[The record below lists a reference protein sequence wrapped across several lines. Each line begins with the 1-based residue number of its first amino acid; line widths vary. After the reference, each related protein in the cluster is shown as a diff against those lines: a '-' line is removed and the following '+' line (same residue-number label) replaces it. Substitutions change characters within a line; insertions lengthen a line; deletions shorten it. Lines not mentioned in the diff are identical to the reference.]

1 MIKVVFY
8 ITILFIIYAKN
19 NVMKKLVFIFYLLVA
34 FVVFAQQET
43 FSIEYEK
50 HRIGVFNP
58 EKTIYHS
65 LNPTKSEHI
74 TGYFREQLAKT
85 IFDAI
90 KEKKIKIFDE
100 RKREISVESVEK
112 RIVDFEKNNFNIT
125 LSKEQALE
133 YAIKFIGAYD
143 FEEAIK
149 YDYKDLC
156 IEKKV
161 LSYCPYMVRY
171 KSFDENIDTLM
182 LPLFWIFV
190 SKNELALKNNANND
204 SLFTIPDTIYSTL
217 PLKYPIKMPFTLALF
232 NNVKEKKTNVF
243 QSNGKE
249 FKTMKEIDDLF
260 VLSKS
265 IGIYDEQSGKD
276 VFQTIYSDI
285 EPEDI
290 EAVKIAE
297 NWSINPYTLEIGKK
311 IQFYLPLYKYDEGIY
326 RQIGFRIYN
335 KRK

>member
-1 MIKVVFY
+1 M
-8 ITILFIIYAKN
+8 KN
-19 NVMKKLVFIFYLLVA
+19 LIFIFYILFVFVA
-34 FVVFAQQET
+34 LAQQET

-65 LNPTKSEHI
+65 LNPTKPEHI
-74 TGYFREQLAKT
+74 TGYFREQIAKT
-85 IFDAI
+85 IFEAV
-90 KEKKIKIFDE
+90 KEKRIKIFDE
-100 RKREISVESVEK
+100 RKREISLESVEK
-112 RIVDFEKNNFNIT
+112 KIIDFEKNNFNTI
-125 LSKEQALE
+125 LNKDEALE
-133 YAIKFIGAYD
+133 YAVKFVSAYD
-143 FEEAIK
+143 FEEAVR
-149 YDYKDLC
+149 YDYKDLS

-161 LSYCPYMVRY
+161 LSYCPYIVRY
-171 KSFDENIDTLM
+171 KSYEENIDTLM

-190 SKNELALKNNANND
+190 SKNELSLKNNND
-204 SLFTIPDTIYSTL
+204 SLLLIPDTIYSTL
-217 PLKYPIKMPFTLALF
+217 PLKYPVKMPFTLALF
-232 NNVKEKKTNVF
+232 SSVKEKKIDVF
-243 QSNGKE
+243 QPNGKE
-249 FKTMKEIDDLF
+249 FKTLKEVDDLF

-265 IGIYDEQSGKD
+265 IGFYDEQSGKD
-276 VFQTIYSDI
+276 IFQTIYSDI

-311 IQFYLPLYKYDEGIY
+311 VQFFLPLYKYDEDIY